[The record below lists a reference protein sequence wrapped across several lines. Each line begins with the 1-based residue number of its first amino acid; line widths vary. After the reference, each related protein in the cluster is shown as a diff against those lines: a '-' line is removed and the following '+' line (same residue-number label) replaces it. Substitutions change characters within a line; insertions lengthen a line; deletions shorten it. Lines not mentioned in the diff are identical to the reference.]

1 MTSPRGRPEGP
12 RPTFPPEKRGRVLL
26 RNAALD
32 PADVPSATSGDNTL
46 ITNINDA
53 VGRQRNIYT
62 WWSEPQETVTIST
75 VGAVKS
81 LPNVVVADLPDNAIV
96 TRVIVLYKFREV
108 KDTSNATND
117 LDAACGVAIQMRH
130 SASAAFIDAI
140 NLIDQQFQVGARERG
155 ASDVVFGTID
165 VTAEVETNINATYNF
180 QFASV
185 TSTGS
190 NLVFRD
196 VQMGLQVMWS

>member
-1 MTSPRGRPEGP
+1 MTTPRGRPEQVT
-12 RPTFPPEKRGRVLL
+12 RPAEKRGRVLL
-26 RNAALD
+26 RDATKD
-32 PADVPSATSGDNTL
+32 PADVPSAAEGDDTL
-46 ITNINDA
+46 TKSIQTA
-53 VGRQRNIYT
+53 VARQRNIFT
-62 WWSEPQETVTIST
+62 WWSGTQETVSIST

-96 TRVIVLYKFREV
+96 TRVLVLYKFREV
-108 KDTSNATND
+108 EDTSNALND

-130 SASAAFIDAI
+130 SASCAFIDAI
-140 NLIDQQFQVGARERG
+140 NLIDQQFQVKARARG

-185 TSTGS
+185 TATGD

>member
-53 VGRQRNIYT
+53 VGRQRNTFT
-62 WWSEPQETVTIST
+62 WWSNTQETVTIST
-75 VGAVKS
+75 VGAVKA
-81 LPNVVVADLPDNAIV
+81 LPNVVVTDLPDNAIV
-96 TRVIVLYKFREV
+96 THATVWFAYGEIE
-108 KDTSNATND
+108 DTSNALND
-117 LDAACGVAIQMRH
+117 LDAACGVDIQIKEA
-130 SASAAFIDAI
+130 ASTFIAAI
-140 NLIDQQFQVGARERG
+140 NLIDQQFQVKARGRRG
-155 ASDVVFGTID
+155 SSAVVGDVD
-165 VTAEVETNINATYNF
+165 VGSEVESNRNATYNF

-196 VQMGLQVMWS
+196 VQMGLQIMWS